1 MKKFNPLSTLFVG
14 IDVSAKTNVV
24 CALNFNSDRLL
35 ETSVDNN
42 QSGAERL
49 SAMLAEVLSSHPE
62 FKEVAIAL
70 ESTSFYSIHI
80 ANFLSSDINLLP
92 YKPFVFC
99 LNPKTIA
106 NYKKSF
112 IGMSKTDPIDAFVI
126 ADFARVGRITNE
138 PWRGS
143 QYLALQRLTRHRLH
157 LVECITREKTY
168 MVSNMFLKFSE
179 MAVLSNDNRAL
190 SNNYGATAQAI
201 LTEYL
206 SLEDLV
212 NSSTEELVEFV
223 CQKSKNRLTDPF
235 KTVEIL
241 QQAARNS
248 YRLDKCL
255 YEPITVSLASS
266 YNCIKTYQAEI
277 KRIDKAIEKA
287 IKGLNVTEYQC
298 LLSIPG
304 IGPVYAAGILSE
316 IGSVKAFPNNDA
328 LAKYAG
334 LVWTKKQSGNFEA
347 EDTSMSKAGN
357 RYLRYYLIE
366 AANSVKNHVS
376 AYNEFYYKKYNEV
389 KTHQHKRALA
399 LTSRKLIRLIFGL
412 LNNNQLFSSEKV
424 ENLNP

>member
-24 CALNFNSDRLL
+24 CAINFNSDRLL
-35 ETSVDNN
+35 EISVDNN
-42 QSGAERL
+42 QAGAEKL
-49 SAMLAEVLSSHPE
+49 SAKLIEVLSVHSE
-62 FKEVAIAL
+62 FTEVAIAL
-70 ESTSFYSIHI
+70 ESTSFYSTHI

-99 LNPKTIA
+99 LNPKTVA

-112 IGMSKTDPIDAFVI
+112 IGLSKTDPIDAFVI

-143 QYLALQRLTRHRLH
+143 QFLALQRLTRHRLH

-179 MAVLSNDNRAL
+179 MAVLTNDDKL
-190 SNNYGATAQAI
+190 FSNNYGATAQSI

-223 CQKSKNRLTDPF
+223 CKKSRNRLTDPL

-266 YNCIKTYQAEI
+266 YNCINTYQAEI

-287 IKGLNVTEYQC
+287 IKGLNTNEYQC
-298 LLSIPG
+298 LMSIPG

-334 LVWTKKQSGNFEA
+334 LVWIKKQSGNFEA

-376 AYNEFYYKKYNEV
+376 AYNDFYYKKYDEV

-424 ENLNP
+424 ENLNS

>member
-24 CALNFNSDRLL
+24 CAVNFNSDRLL
-35 ETSVDNN
+35 EISVDNN
-42 QSGAERL
+42 QAGAEKL
-49 SAMLAEVLSSHPE
+49 SAKLIEVLSVHSE
-62 FKEVAIAL
+62 FSEVAIAL

-99 LNPKTIA
+99 LNPKTVA

-112 IGMSKTDPIDAFVI
+112 IGLSKTDPIDAFVI
-126 ADFARVGRITNE
+126 ADYARVGRITNE

-143 QYLALQRLTRHRLH
+143 QFLALQRLTRHRLH

-179 MAVLSNDNRAL
+179 MAVLTNDDKL
-190 SNNYGATAQAI
+190 FSNNYGATAQSI

-223 CQKSKNRLTDPF
+223 CKKSRNRLTDPL

-266 YNCIKTYQAEI
+266 YNCINTYQAEI

-287 IKGLNVTEYQC
+287 IKGLNATEYQC
-298 LLSIPG
+298 LMSIPG

-334 LVWTKKQSGNFEA
+334 LVWIKKQSGNFEA

-376 AYNEFYYKKYNEV
+376 TYNDFYYKKYDEV

-412 LNNNQLFSSEKV
+412 LNNNQLFSYKKV
-424 ENLNP
+424 ENLNS

>member
-35 ETSVDNN
+35 EISVDNN
-42 QSGAERL
+42 QSGAEKL
-49 SAMLAEVLSSHPE
+49 SAMLAKILSSHSE

-179 MAVLSNDNRAL
+179 MAVLSNDDKVF
-190 SNNYGATAQAI
+190 SDNYGATAQAI

-223 CQKSKNRLTDPF
+223 CKKSKNRITDPL

-266 YNCIKTYQAEI
+266 YNCIKTYQAEV
-277 KRIDKAIEKA
+277 KRIDKTIEKA
-287 IKGLNVTEYQC
+287 IKGLNTSEYQC

-316 IGSVKAFPNNDA
+316 IGSVKAFSNNDA

-357 RYLRYYLIE
+357 KYLRYYLIE
-366 AANSVKNHVS
+366 AANSVKTHVS

-412 LNNNQLFSSEKV
+412 LNKNQLFSSEKV
-424 ENLNP
+424 ENLNS

>member
-24 CALNFNSDRLL
+24 CAVNFNSDRLL
-35 ETSVDNN
+35 EISVDNN
-42 QSGAERL
+42 QAGAEKL
-49 SAMLAEVLSSHPE
+49 SAKLIEVLSVHSE
-62 FKEVAIAL
+62 FSEVAIAL

-99 LNPKTIA
+99 LNPKTVA

-112 IGMSKTDPIDAFVI
+112 IGLSKTDPIDAFVI
-126 ADFARVGRITNE
+126 ADYARVGRITNE

-143 QYLALQRLTRHRLH
+143 QFLALQRLTRHRLH

-179 MAVLSNDNRAL
+179 MAVLTNDDKL
-190 SNNYGATAQAI
+190 FSNNYGATAQSI

-223 CQKSKNRLTDPF
+223 CKKSRNRLTDPL

-266 YNCIKTYQAEI
+266 YNCINTYQAEI

-287 IKGLNVTEYQC
+287 IKGLNATEYQC
-298 LLSIPG
+298 LMSIPG

-334 LVWTKKQSGNFEA
+334 LVWIKKQSGNFEA

-376 AYNEFYYKKYNEV
+376 TYNDFYYKKYDEV

-412 LNNNQLFSSEKV
+412 LNNNQLFSYEKV
-424 ENLNP
+424 ENLNS